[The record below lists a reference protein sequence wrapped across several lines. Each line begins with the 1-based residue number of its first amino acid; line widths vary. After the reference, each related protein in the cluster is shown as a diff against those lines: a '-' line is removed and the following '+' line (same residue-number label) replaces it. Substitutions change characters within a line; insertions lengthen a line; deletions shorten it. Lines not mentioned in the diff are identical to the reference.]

1 MIQGN
6 RRGLQYSPTLL
17 ADGFLTQDSD
27 PFPNAPWNGSIYFCP
42 LRWIDI
48 ILFATLYEIVRGW
61 DDVESSNRM
70 FRKPGLVR
78 AGTYSKARNVI
89 SSHFLPDYV
98 RAGWTSQKVSL
109 LCQTY
114 NLGPVRDNS
123 WKHAWKPGSVVCL
136 WLNSRP
142 RHGHWMHAR
151 CSRTINHINVHCWQK
166 KCFKT
171 KTSSNVLVAW
181 AILSVVSDWW
191 RFRAIVHAKYNISG
205 TCQTHIALP
214 DNPTG
219 LSAEKELALQP
230 QIFVRI
236 PTYLFTDMI
245 TPIC

>member
-1 MIQGN
+1 MH
-6 RRGLQYSPTLL
+6 LEMDL
-17 ADGFLTQDSD
+17 
-27 PFPNAPWNGSIYFCP
+27 SIYFCP
-42 LRWIDI
+42 SRWIDI

-98 RAGWTSQKVSL
+98 HVRAGWTSQEVSL

-123 WKHAWKPGSVVCL
+123 WKHAWKPGSVVRL

-151 CSRTINHINVHCWQK
+151 CSRTINHINVQCALLTE
-166 KCFKT
+166 KCFK
-171 KTSSNVLVAW
+171 KKLAPMSWLQGP
-181 AILSVVSDWW
+181 LSVVSDWW
-191 RFRAIVHAKYNISG
+191 RFLAIVHAKYNISG

-214 DNPTG
+214 DNPSG
-219 LSAEKELALQP
+219 LSAE
-230 QIFVRI
+230 
-236 PTYLFTDMI
+236 
-245 TPIC
+245 